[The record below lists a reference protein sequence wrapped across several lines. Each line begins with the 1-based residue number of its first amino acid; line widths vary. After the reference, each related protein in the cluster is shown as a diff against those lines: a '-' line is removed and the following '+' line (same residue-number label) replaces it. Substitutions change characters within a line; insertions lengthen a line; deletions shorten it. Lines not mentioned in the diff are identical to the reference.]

1 MISAQKCRD
10 RISWTKETIR
20 SSRLPAL
27 RHNHKNDE
35 NNVNKGNLDN
45 QQTLQPP
52 IYNESLAR
60 NRCSLI
66 YLQT

>member
-1 MISAQKCRD
+1 MISAQKCRN

-35 NNVNKGNLDN
+35 NTVNKGNLDN
-45 QQTLQPP
+45 QQTFTATHLQ
-52 IYNESLAR
+52 
-60 NRCSLI
+60 
-66 YLQT
+66 